1 MSDPNQPPSYPA
13 IKLLAAKGDLLAIL
27 VALVPIFV
35 GLWALAA
42 GYPWPW
48 MIAAL
53 VVAGVL
59 WLILRSYVEVLRV
72 LSDTLM
78 PR

>member
-1 MSDPNQPPSYPA
+1 MSLSNRPPSYPA
-13 IKLLAAKGDLLAIL
+13 IKFLASKGDLLAIL
-27 VALVPIFV
+27 VALAPICV
-35 GLWALAA
+35 GVWALAT
-42 GYPWPW
+42 GYGWPW

-53 VVAGVL
+53 VVAAVL

>member
-13 IKLLAAKGDLLAIL
+13 IKFLAAKGDLLAIL
-27 VALVPIFV
+27 VALVPICV

-42 GYPWPW
+42 GYPSYW

>member
-13 IKLLAAKGDLLAIL
+13 IKFLAAKGDLLAIL
-27 VALVPIFV
+27 VALVPICV

-42 GYPWPW
+42 GYPLYW